1 MKPLHFFIGV
11 VFCFFGLIACQK
23 DLPNPPESYGI
34 IPQPLKM
41 EMADGKF
48 IISSKT
54 RLLMAD
60 DSLTPLVEFFAGRI
74 NQVSGLHLIPET
86 GLSKSSQT
94 ISWVIVSD
102 SLLGNEGYRFSAS
115 SKKILLEANTTH
127 GLFYAMQTLFQL
139 LPAEIYGGSVSDTIQ
154 WSVPAVTITD
164 VPRFSYRGLH
174 LDVCRHFMPVEFVKK
189 YIDLMSMQKMN
200 VFHWHLTDDQ
210 GWRVEI
216 KKYPCLT
223 EVGSQRKETIVGH
236 AGRSKEYDGI
246 PHGGFYTQEEI
257 KEMVAYAKAR
267 FVTII
272 PEIEMPGHALAAL
285 ASYPELGCTGGP
297 YEVAT
302 TFGIFEDVFCAGKEE
317 TFTFFEEVLTE
328 VMALFPGEYI
338 HIGGDECPKVR
349 WERCPRCQAR
359 MKTMGLKDEMELQ
372 SYFVQR
378 IEKFL
383 NSKGR
388 RIIGWDEILEGGL
401 APNATVM
408 SWRGEEGGVAAAQSG
423 HDAIMTPGEYC
434 YLDKYQGD
442 PATEPLTIGGMLS
455 LEKIYSYEPI
465 PKNLD
470 AAYSGHILGAQGN
483 VWTEYMINPERIE
496 YMAYPRANALA
507 EILWSS
513 AENRNWDS
521 YHSRLQK
528 QFDRWEQMNVHFA
541 RK

>member
-1 MKPLHFFIGV
+1 MKPLHFLIGAI
-11 VFCFFGLIACQK
+11 FCLFSLIACQK

-86 GLSKSSQT
+86 GLSKRSQT

-115 SKKILLEANTTH
+115 SKKILMEANTTR

-139 LPAEIYGGSVSDTIQ
+139 LPAEIYGGSISDTIQ

-164 VPRFSYRGLH
+164 VPRFGYRGLH
-174 LDVCRHFMPVEFVKK
+174 LDVCRHFMPLDFVKK

-210 GWRVEI
+210 GWRIEI
-216 KKYPCLT
+216 KKYPRLT
-223 EVGSQRKETIVGH
+223 EVGSQRKETVVGH

-297 YEVAT
+297 YEVCP

-317 TFTFFEEVLTE
+317 TFTFFEDVLTE

-408 SWRGEEGGVAAAQSG
+408 SWRGEEGGIAAAQSG

-470 AAYSGHILGAQGN
+470 SAYSGHILGAQGN
-483 VWTEYMINPERIE
+483 VWTEYMINPERVE

-513 AENRNWDS
+513 TENRNWDS

-528 QFDRWEQMNVHFA
+528 QFNRWEQMNVHFA